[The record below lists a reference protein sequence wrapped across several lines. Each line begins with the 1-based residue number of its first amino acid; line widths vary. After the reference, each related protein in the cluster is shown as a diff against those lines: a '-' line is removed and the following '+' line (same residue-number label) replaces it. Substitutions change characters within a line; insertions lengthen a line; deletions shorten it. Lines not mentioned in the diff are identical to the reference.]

1 MSQRAAANPITG
13 LWARIRH
20 EVAERDLTG
29 APFSE
34 RALLL
39 PLRVGIVSVS
49 GIFRHQVLVFA
60 AALTYISIVSL
71 VPTLAVA
78 FAMFKAF
85 GGLEQAR
92 RVLMPKI
99 MDYVAIGSQAVVEA
113 KIQEFVDNVQ
123 SGTLGSVGIVVLLLV
138 VVFLMSAIE
147 YAFNQIFES
156 PRPRAFLHRV
166 AAYWTLVTVAPTA
179 LLIAV
184 GLPASLKR
192 FSPHLWSMLDGT
204 TLGVL
209 LALVVPLVLVYLGF
223 ALLYYFIPAARV
235 APHAAMAGAAVGGTL
250 WWIAVHGYAYYSTLA
265 LAYSKIYGS
274 LGVVPILL
282 LWIWLTWLIVLFGA
296 EVAAAVQYAPTGPLV
311 ADVRPAS
318 QALRELLALRVMAAI
333 ARRYDVG
340 DPPATI
346 EDLCADSHAPSRLAV
361 DVVQQLRDAG
371 LLLESTDGRLVA
383 TVDPKRLSPVD
394 ILHALR
400 HHGDDS
406 VWADRDAT
414 TEALERWQ
422 AEQDA
427 AAGTTPRITLLEL
440 PATASSMRH

>member
-1 MSQRAAANPITG
+1 MTQPAPANPVTA
-13 LWARIRH
+13 LVTRLRH
-20 EVAERDLTG
+20 EVFERDLG
-29 APFSE
+29 AAPASE
-34 RALLL
+34 KAALL
-39 PLRVGIVSVS
+39 PIRVLIVAVV
-49 GIFRHQVLVFA
+49 GIFRHKVLVFA

-85 GGLEQAR
+85 GGLDQAK
-92 RVLMPKI
+92 RVLMPKL
-99 MDYVAIGSQAVVEA
+99 MGYVAVGSQAVVET
-113 KIQEFVDNVQ
+113 KVQEFIDNVQ

-138 VVFLMSAIE
+138 VVFLLSAIE

-179 LLIAV
+179 LLI
-184 GLPASLKR
+184 GIGMPATLKR
-192 FSPHLWSMLDGT
+192 FSPNLWTILDGT

-209 LALVVPLVLVYLGF
+209 IGLVVPLVLVCLGF

-235 APHAAMAGAAVGGTL
+235 APHAALAGAVVGGAL
-250 WWIAVHGYAYYSTLA
+250 WWIAVHGYAYYSALA
-265 LAYSKIYGS
+265 LEYSKIYGS

-296 EVAAAVQYAPTGPLV
+296 EVAAAVQYAPTAPLV

-318 QALRELLALRVMAAI
+318 QSLRELLALRIMAAV
-333 ARRYDVG
+333 ARRYDAG
-340 DPPATI
+340 TAPATI
-346 EDLCADSHAPSRLAV
+346 DDLCADTHAPSRLAV
-361 DVVQQLRDAG
+361 DVVRQLREAG
-371 LLLESTDGRLVA
+371 LLLESTDGKLVM
-383 TVDPKRLSPVD
+383 TVDPKRLAPAD
-394 ILHALR
+394 ILQALR
-400 HHGDDS
+400 HHGDDT
-406 VWADRDAT
+406 VWADRDPT

-440 PATASSMRH
+440 PATASRMRH

>member
-1 MSQRAAANPITG
+1 MSQAALGTLLTG
-13 LWARIRH
+13 LWTRVRR
-20 EVAERDLTG
+20 EVAERDLAD

-34 RALLL
+34 RAVLL
-39 PLRVGIVSVS
+39 PIRIAVVSLA
-49 GIFRHQVLVFA
+49 GLFRHQVLVHA

-99 MDYVAIGSQAVVEA
+99 MAYVAIGSQALVEA

-138 VVFLMSAIE
+138 VVFLLSAIE
-147 YAFNQIFES
+147 YSFNQIFES
-156 PRPRAFLHRV
+156 PRPRSFLHRV
-166 AAYWTLVTVAPTA
+166 AAYWTLVTVTPTA
-179 LLIAV
+179 LLIGV
-184 GLPASLKR
+184 GMPATLKR
-192 FSPHLWSMLDGT
+192 FSPQLWAILDGT

-209 LALVVPLVLVYLGF
+209 LGLVVPLVLVWLGF

-235 APHAAMAGAAVGGTL
+235 APHAAVAGAAVGGSL
-250 WWIAVHGYAYYSTLA
+250 WWIAVHGYAYYSVLA
-265 LAYSKIYGS
+265 LEYSKIYGS

-296 EVAAAVQYAPTGPLV
+296 EVAAAVQYTPTAPLV

-318 QALRELLALRVMAAI
+318 QSLRELLALRLMAAV
-333 ARRYDVG
+333 ARRYDAG
-340 DPPATI
+340 EPPATI
-346 EDLCADSHAPSRLAV
+346 DDLCADTHAPSRLAV

-383 TVDPKRLSPVD
+383 SMDPKRLSPAD

-406 VWADRDAT
+406 VWAERDAT
-414 TEALERWQ
+414 TEALARWQ

-427 AAGTTPRITLLEL
+427 AAGHAPRITLLDL
-440 PATASSMRH
+440 PAAASSVRR

>member
-1 MSQRAAANPITG
+1 MPHG
-13 LWARIRH
+13 LWTRLRH
-20 EVAERDLTG
+20 EIAERDLAG
-29 APFSE
+29 APLSE
-34 RALLL
+34 RAIIL
-39 PLRVGIVSVS
+39 PIRVVILALT

-85 GGLEQAR
+85 GGLENAR
-92 RVLMPKI
+92 RVLMPKL
-99 MDYVAIGSQAVVEA
+99 MNYVAIGLQAAVES
-113 KIQEFVDNVQ
+113 KIQEFVDAVQ
-123 SGTLGSVGIVVLLLV
+123 SGTLGTVGVLVLLLV
-138 VVFLMSAIE
+138 VVFLLSAIE
-147 YAFNQIFES
+147 YALNQIFES
-156 PRPRAFLHRV
+156 PRPRGFLHRV

-179 LLIAV
+179 LLIGI

-192 FSPHLWSMLDGT
+192 FSPHLWAMVDGT
-204 TLGVL
+204 TLGFL
-209 LALVVPLVLVYLGF
+209 LGLVVPLVLVCLGF

-235 APHAAMAGAAVGGTL
+235 APHAALIGAGVGGTL
-250 WWIAVHGYAYYSTLA
+250 WWIAVHGYAYYAALA

-296 EVAAAVQYAPTGPLV
+296 EVAAAVQYAPTAPLV

-318 QALRELLALRVMAAI
+318 QALRELLALRVMAAV
-333 ARRYDVG
+333 ARRYDAG
-340 DPPATI
+340 HAPATI
-346 EDLCADSHAPSRLAV
+346 DDLCADTHAPSRLAV

-383 TVDPKRLSPVD
+383 TVDPKRLSPAD

-400 HHGDDS
+400 HHGDDT

-440 PATASSMRH
+440 PATASSLRH

>member
-1 MSQRAAANPITG
+1 MTQAAPAQAIRT
-13 LWARIRH
+13 LAARLRREIF
-20 EVAERDLTG
+20 ERDLGT
-29 APFSE
+29 APLST

-39 PLRVGIVSVS
+39 PVRVLFVAVV

-92 RVLMPKI
+92 RVLMPKL
-99 MDYVAIGSQAVVEA
+99 MNYVAVGSQAVIEG

-138 VVFLMSAIE
+138 VVFLLSAIE

-166 AAYWTLVTVAPTA
+166 AAYWTLVTVTPTA
-179 LLIAV
+179 LVI
-184 GLPASLKR
+184 GIGMPATLRR
-192 FSPHLWSMLDGT
+192 FSPNLWAILDGT

-209 LALVVPLVLVYLGF
+209 VGLVVPLVLVCLGF

-235 APHAAMAGAAVGGTL
+235 APHAAAAGALVGGSL
-250 WWIAVHGYAYYSTLA
+250 WWIAVHGYAYYSALA

-296 EVAAAVQYAPTGPLV
+296 EVAAAVQYAPTAPLV
-311 ADVRPAS
+311 TTARPAS
-318 QALRELLALRVMAAI
+318 QSLRELLALRIMAAI
-333 ARRYDVG
+333 ARRYDTG
-340 DPPATI
+340 AAPATI
-346 EDLCADSHAPSRLAV
+346 DDLCADTHAPSRLAV
-361 DVVQQLRDAG
+361 DMVRQLRDAG
-371 LLLESTDGRLVA
+371 LLLESTDGKLVA
-383 TVDPKRLSPVD
+383 VVDPKRLAPAD

-406 VWADRDAT
+406 VWVDRDAT
-414 TEALERWQ
+414 TEALEHWQ

-427 AAGTTPRITLLEL
+427 ATGAAPRITLLEL
-440 PATASSMRH
+440 PAGASSMRH